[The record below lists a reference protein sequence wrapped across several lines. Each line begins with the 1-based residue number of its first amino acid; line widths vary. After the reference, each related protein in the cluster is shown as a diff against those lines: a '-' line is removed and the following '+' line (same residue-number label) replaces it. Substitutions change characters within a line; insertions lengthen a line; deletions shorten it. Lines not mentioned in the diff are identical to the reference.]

1 MKKSRPLSPF
11 AAAEKPDGPPGGS
24 LDLEALRRRLL
35 ERPHPI
41 PPPPRWQDEWIER
54 EIEPGTT
61 VLDLGCGEGDLLHRL
76 MRDKGIRGQ
85 GVEIDLHAVV
95 RCVARGV
102 PVLQADL
109 DVGLREF
116 PDHSFDYVVLEE
128 TVQTLHQPLAVLS
141 DMLRVGRR
149 GIVSFPNFGHW
160 RVRLALALD
169 GRMPVTPTLPY
180 HWYDTPNIH
189 LFTLQ
194 DFLDWTATAGARV
207 VRGYALADGVVRPL
221 GPDDNLEAEEVLLI
235 LAGQK
240 AH

>member
-1 MKKSRPLSPF
+1 MRKTRPTDPPAASKTGRSP
-11 AAAEKPDGPPGGS
+11 ART

-35 ERPHPI
+35 ERPIPV

-54 EIEPGTT
+54 EIEPGTA

-85 GVEIDLHAVV
+85 GVEIDLNAVV

-116 PDHSFDYVVLEE
+116 PERSFDYVVLEE
-128 TVQTLHQPLAVLS
+128 TVQTLHQPLAVLR

-194 DFLDWTATAGARV
+194 DFLDWTAAAGARI
-207 VRGYALADGVVRPL
+207 VRGYALADGIVRPL
-221 GPDDNLEAEEVLLI
+221 GPEDNLEAEEVLLI
-235 LAGQK
+235 LAGSA